1 MVWLVRLWKLPDSPG
16 KGTYILPPVTC
27 LPPAHLDSP
36 VYREESQDAEVVQEE
51 SSELSLS
58 RLEEELAEDD
68 EMADSDDD
76 GPVYLDLT
84 GIGSGGDSEGAL
96 GEALESTV
104 DTKEWR
110 LEVERVM
117 PFLKVHVR
125 QDNRV
130 SVCVC
135 VFVACWRVC

>member
-1 MVWLVRLWKLPDSPG
+1 M
-16 KGTYILPPVTC
+16 
-27 LPPAHLDSP
+27 
-36 VYREESQDAEVVQEE
+36 YREESQDTEVLQEE

-58 RLEEELAEDD
+58 RLEEELAEEDD
-68 EMADSDDD
+68 MDDSDDD

-84 GIGSGGDSEGAL
+84 GIGTGGDAEGGL

-104 DTKEWR
+104 DAKEWR

-117 PFLKVHVR
+117 PSLKVHVR

-130 SVCVC
+130 SVCVRFFAAS
-135 VFVACWRVC
+135 VLTHLVLSDVGLESPL

>member
-1 MVWLVRLWKLPDSPG
+1 MLTNKR
-16 KGTYILPPVTC
+16 TYRHTYVHALTC
-27 LPPAHLDSP
+27 SP

-68 EMADSDDD
+68 ENVDSDDD

-84 GIGSGGDSEGAL
+84 GFGTGGDSQGVL

-104 DTKEWR
+104 DAKEWR

-117 PFLKVHVR
+117 PSLKVHVR

-130 SVCVC
+130 SVCICVTVC
-135 VFVACWRVC
+135 

>member
-1 MVWLVRLWKLPDSPG
+1 M
-16 KGTYILPPVTC
+16 
-27 LPPAHLDSP
+27 H
-36 VYREESQDAEVVQEE
+36 REEGQEEEVVQEE

-58 RLEEELAEDD
+58 RLEEELAEVDTV
-68 EMADSDDD
+68 DSDDD

-84 GIGSGGDSEGAL
+84 GIKQQVDSEGAGL

-104 DTKEWR
+104 DAKEWR

-117 PFLKVHVR
+117 PSLKVHVR

-130 SVCVC
+130 SCMVC
-135 VFVACWRVC
+135 VFSCLGESA